1 MKELV
6 NDRERGIRAT
16 TETRGRWTRLTI
28 ELRDLTPDARK
39 TVGDTLQ
46 GFAYGLWA
54 RFDGEHH
61 RSET

>member
-6 NDRERGIRAT
+6 NDRERGIRVT

-28 ELRDLTPDARK
+28 ELQDLSPEHRK
-39 TVGDTLQ
+39 TASASLE

-54 RFDGEHH
+54 RFGGDGGEA
-61 RSET
+61 

>member
-28 ELRDLTPDARK
+28 EIRDLSASERT
-39 TVGDTLQ
+39 TVADTLH
-46 GFAYGLWA
+46 GFACGLWV
-54 RFDGEHH
+54 RFGRDGGEA
-61 RSET
+61 